1 MCGRIVFNFNAFHNA
16 LSLIKLFKN
25 KKKVHQGLYPCVLPC
40 EVVSSLL
47 EQEPA

>member
-25 KKKVHQGLYPCVLPC
+25 QKKSTSGLI
-40 EVVSSLL
+40 SLCSTL
-47 EQEPA
+47 QSCQQSLGAGT